1 MTGTLAPAAPV
12 PSRHLTW
19 QKLILGDWSRWV
31 RDPLDV
37 ARIVFACA
45 TIAWLLAGKPATQVL
60 GATIVLMV
68 ARAAGLPRFYDFS
81 LIVVMLLLAWGEVLG
96 LYDSWRSYDDVVHFT
111 VPLLT
116 TGMVYLVLMRLDVLP
131 ELSALT
137 QPHHRVGFFVT
148 TLCLGMAIGAG
159 WEIVEFTLDSTTS
172 SNLQVSLHDTS
183 TDLIFD
189 TLGAAGSATILLL
202 WSLGGHSLRRRPG
215 AALAH
220 KPFSS
225 FLTLHAHPELE

>member
-1 MTGTLAPAAPV
+1 MTGTLATAPAA
-12 PSRHLTW
+12 RHHLTW

-37 ARIVFACA
+37 ARIAFVCA
-45 TIAWLLAGKPATQVL
+45 TIAWGLAGKPVTQVV
-60 GATIVLMV
+60 GATIVLMI
-68 ARAAGLPRFYDFS
+68 ARAASLPRFYDFS

-96 LYDSWRSYDDVVHFT
+96 LYDSWSSYDNVVHFT

-137 QPHHRVGFFVT
+137 QPHHRVGFFIT
-148 TLCLGMAIGAG
+148 ALCLGMAIGAG
-159 WEIVEFTLDSTTS
+159 WEIVEFTLDSRTS
-172 SNLQVSLHDTS
+172 SHLQISLYDTS

-215 AALAH
+215 AALAY
-220 KPFSS
+220 KPFAS
-225 FLTLHAHPELE
+225 FLALHAHRELGT